1 MQEHDART
9 LRGAAL
15 PTAVVGVVALIA
27 GFAISG
33 TQGLYGALFGTLLVI
48 GAFAVSAFVISWTG
62 GRRPELLLP
71 VAFLVYTTKFAILM
85 VALMFFRDTTALD
98 KDVFGWTALACV
110 LVWLAAHAVA
120 VKRSR
125 QPTIV
130 PADEEGEKTA
140 EDSEAHR

>member
-1 MQEHDART
+1 MQEHDARI

-15 PTAVVGVVALIA
+15 PTAVVGVVAMIV
-27 GFAISG
+27 GFAVSG
-33 TQGLYGALFGTLLVI
+33 PQGLFGALFGVGLVI
-48 GAFAVSAFVISWTG
+48 GAFAASAFVISWTG

-71 VAFLVYTTKFAILM
+71 VAFLVYTTKLGILLA
-85 VALMFFRDTTALD
+85 VLLLFRDTTALD

-110 LVWLAAHAVA
+110 LLWLAAQAVA
-120 VKRSR
+120 IKRSK

-130 PADEEGEKTA
+130 PEGEEDEAVT

>member
-15 PTAVVGVVALIA
+15 PTAVVGVVAMITGYALSETT
-27 GFAISG
+27 GF
-33 TQGLYGALFGTLLVI
+33 LGALFGTLLVI
-48 GAFAVSAFVISWTG
+48 GAFSVSAFVISWTG

-71 VAFLVYTTKFAILM
+71 MAFLVYTTKFVILLS
-85 VALMFFRDTTALD
+85 VLIFFRDTTALD

-110 LVWLAAHAVA
+110 LVWLGSQAVA
-120 VKRSR
+120 VKRSK

-130 PADEEGEKTA
+130 PLEEQDEERAG
-140 EDSEAHR
+140 DSEARR

>member
-1 MQEHDART
+1 MQEHDARI

-15 PTAVVGVVALIA
+15 PTAVVGVVAMIV
-27 GFAISG
+27 GFALSG
-33 TQGLYGALFGTLLVI
+33 LQGVYGGLFGVGLVI

-71 VAFLVYTTKFAILM
+71 VAFLVYTTKLGILF
-85 VALMFFRDTTALD
+85 VILLLFKGTTALD
-98 KDVFGWTALACV
+98 TDVFVWTALACIIT
-110 LVWLAAHAVA
+110 WLAAQSVA
-120 VKRSR
+120 VKRSK

-130 PADEEGEKTA
+130 PEGENDELVT

>member
-15 PTAVVGVVALIA
+15 PTSVVGVVALIV
-27 GFAISG
+27 GFALSG
-33 TQGLYGALFGTLLVI
+33 TQGLLGALFGVLLVI
-48 GAFAVSAFVISWTG
+48 GAFAVSAFVISWAG

-71 VAFLVYTTKFAILM
+71 VAFLVYTTKFVILLAIL
-85 VALMFFRDTTALD
+85 LLFRDTTALD

-110 LVWLAAHAVA
+110 LVWLAAQAVA

-130 PADEEGEKTA
+130 PAEERDEDA
-140 EDSEAHR
+140 VEDSEAHR

>member
-33 TQGLYGALFGTLLVI
+33 TQGLYGAFFGVLLVI

-71 VAFLVYTTKFAILM
+71 VAFLVYTTKFGILA
-85 VALMFFRDTTALD
+85 VVLVLFRDTTVLD

-110 LVWLAAHAVA
+110 LVWLAAQAVA
-120 VKRSR
+120 VKRSK

-130 PADEEGEKTA
+130 PADEHDENSAEG
-140 EDSEAHR
+140 SEAHR